1 MTQHNTNTIHKRAK
15 RWLCLALIPDN
26 KHFTFNRLKLS
37 TKMQRG
43 KRTQILLFIPAKMQI
58 EKPMLILFIPFC
70 QNANRETYADFFS
83 RFCQNTLK
91 KFYANVS
98 FHSCQNVNKKSTQM
112 LLFIPT
118 KCSVLSIIIFTA
130 IITHFLQ
137 GKNTYYLY
145 IHAYIFQIL

>member
-1 MTQHNTNTIHKRAK
+1 
-15 RWLCLALIPDN
+15 
-26 KHFTFNRLKLS
+26 
-37 TKMQRG
+37 MQRG
-43 KRTQILLFIPAKMQI
+43 KRTQILLFIPAKTQI

-70 QNANRETYADFFS
+70 QNANRETYADFFF

-118 KCSVLSIIIFTA
+118 KCSVLSIIVFTA
-130 IITHFLQ
+130 IITQFLH
-137 GKNTYYLY
+137 GKILSIYTFMHIFFKFCDAFLSLERK
-145 IHAYIFQIL
+145 IHVNCKTISILMYTSELL

>member
-1 MTQHNTNTIHKRAK
+1 MRQHNTNTIHKRAK

-37 TKMQRG
+37 TKMPRE
-43 KRTQILLFIPAKMQI
+43 KSTQILLFIPAKMQI
-58 EKPMLILFIPFC
+58 EKPTLILFFC
-70 QNANRETYADFFS
+70 
-83 RFCQNTLK
+83 FCQNTLK

-98 FHSCQNVNKKSTQM
+98 FHSCQNVNKKSTQI
-112 LLFIPT
+112 LFFIPT
-118 KCSVLSIIIFTA
+118 KCSVLSIIVFTA